1 MSKQLTLF
9 GTRAVAKSFIVYRDP
24 NGDYECFIERYCLRA
39 KKTRGQINNQRIHVQ
54 AQNEWKNVYKG
65 NQEKIQEYLVL
76 QGNEK
81 PFVR

>member
-39 KKTRGQINNQRIHVQ
+39 KKTRGQINNQRKKSRKKSR
-54 AQNEWKNVYKG
+54 NTWFCRGMKNH
-65 NQEKIQEYLVL
+65 L
-76 QGNEK
+76 
-81 PFVR
+81 